1 MKKRQCGWCFCNK
14 QWKNLHSLLVI
25 TSLSNIYSSQERNWN
40 AKVNTVNLQLPKW
53 SIKCILFNWTKCLP
67 QLWEVQQVAQRSE
80 VLQGAWAAGSTVRA
94 SEALPTRAH
103 VLFQDKQLRHIPS
116 NWSWSQAIPTQRWE
130 WDCSKYNTYLICGC
144 FEKQI
149 KKYES

>member
-1 MKKRQCGWCFCNK
+1 M
-14 QWKNLHSLLVI
+14 
-25 TSLSNIYSSQERNWN
+25 
-40 AKVNTVNLQLPKW
+40 NLQLTKW
-53 SIKCILFNWTKCLP
+53 SIKWILLNWTKCLL

-130 WDCSKYNTYLICGC
+130 CDCSKYNTYLICRC
-144 FEKQI
+144 FKNMNHSIINFVWKSFDFSCQELFLNWFTKQSLLI
-149 KKYES
+149 ENITTLFNPNLLKFVLSRS